1 MTSTLYVVT
10 SAEILELDENPS
22 LSSKLLGSKEIKYT
36 LLNSNFDN
44 LKVIERSLRDNNLVV
59 SLQLSK

>member
-1 MTSTLYVVT
+1 LYVVT
-10 SAEILELDENPS
+10 SEEILELDKNPS
-22 LSSKLLGSKEIKYT
+22 LSSKILDSKNIRYT